1 MKIRNGFV
9 SNSSSSSFIIKEI
22 KDWEIISNLIK
33 KYIGQINFDFK
44 YEQDYCI
51 SKKGITQVFDNIL
64 KSSTN
69 KEIVELYIKNEL
81 WFLFDNIFECYIN
94 KRNLELSECE
104 KCEFYCSD
112 FPIKHSKKCN
122 KCSNLFT
129 ARKVMYSISTIAE
142 NMSTFSDDFDFSE
155 DQEEI
160 KNFVYSCQIE
170 NINDEILVHYEYKDL
185 DDLLEEKT
193 NKYSKL
199 WMEKYP
205 NAFAFS
211 FASDEG
217 NNNSAYLRNT
227 IDKFGYFMKQH
238 NIDGIYGENS

>member
-1 MKIRNGFV
+1 MKIRNGYV
-9 SNSSSSSFIIKEI
+9 SNSSSSSFIIKKFENSEVI
-22 KDWEIISNLIK
+22 LALIK
-33 KYIGQINFDFK
+33 TYINQINFDAEF
-44 YEQDYCI
+44 ECDYNVT
-51 SKKGITQVFDNIL
+51 KKGIAEVFDNIF
-64 KSSTN
+64 KSENN
-69 KEIVELYIKNEL
+69 KELVELYVKNEL
-81 WFLFDNIFECYIN
+81 WFLFDELFEFYVN
-94 KRNLELSECE
+94 KRNLELAECE
-104 KCEFYCSD
+104 SCEFWNND
-112 FPIKHSKKCN
+112 FPTKHSKECN

-142 NMSTFSDDFDFSE
+142 NMSTFSDDFDFSK

-160 KNFVYSCQIE
+160 KNFVYSCQIK
-170 NINDEILVHYEYKDL
+170 NINDEILVHYECKDL

-217 NNNSAYLRNT
+217 DNNSAYLRST